1 MQAAKNTTFFL
12 VVVFLLNA
20 TLPAVWCDA
29 DALWDKLPGVGG
41 SRLHFHNADVKGGRL
56 DPTPNPTAGFW
67 GKMTDSE
74 TATMQSSQRRS
85 SNFAPPSSSSSQQ
98 TILQKLQSIL
108 RRKKEKQTNGI
119 KKT

>member
-1 MQAAKNTTFFL
+1 M
-12 VVVFLLNA
+12 
-20 TLPAVWCDA
+20 WCDA
-29 DALWDKLPGVGG
+29 DALWDKLPGSTVGGG
-41 SRLHFHNADVKGGRL
+41 SRLHFHQNYADIKGGSNL

-74 TATMQSSQRRS
+74 PMQISQRRS
-85 SNFAPPSSSSSQQ
+85 TQTSSSQQ

-119 KKT
+119 KKKPE